1 MNRPLLLVALAIAAG
16 IGAAAPALAD
26 RGGMRGA
33 ALDFDAI
40 DADGDGTITRAELEA
55 HGTARLA
62 EFDANG
68 DGLLDRAELIAMMPA
83 PGGMRPLFLRDPAEM
98 RVERMLEHH
107 GAGEAGAVAIA
118 VLLDERVAMTLR
130 MWDGDQDGAIS
141 RAEAEARP
149 ERLARGPGARQR
161 MHD

>member
-1 MNRPLLLVALAIAAG
+1 MNRPLILAALALVAG
-16 IGAAAPALAD
+16 MGAAAPALAD

-33 ALDFDAI
+33 ELDFDAI
-40 DADGDGTITRAELEA
+40 DADGDGAVTRAELEA
-55 HGTARLA
+55 HGTARFA
-62 EFDANG
+62 EYDANG

-83 PGGMRPLFLRDPAEM
+83 PRGMRPLFLRDPAEM
-98 RVERMLEHH
+98 RVDRLLERHE
-107 GAGEAGAVAIA
+107 AEEAGAVAVA

-130 MWDGDQDGAIS
+130 MWDRDQDGAIS

-149 ERLARGPGARQR
+149 ERWARGPGGRQH